1 MQKYKF
7 IVIISVVLLIFI
19 ISYIIVF
26 RGTGTTIKEITNNK
40 YYISDHVISQP
51 GESVKFGYI
60 LINSKTNKQIGNWIQ
75 KYKIDVEN
83 NTIYIKSKNSIV
95 DNYEECY
102 VLNYK
107 TDNVDKYLSLEEM
120 DIKLKDIFE
129 NNSSWVVPSENS

>member
-95 DNYEECY
+95 DNYEE
-102 VLNYK
+102 
-107 TDNVDKYLSLEEM
+107 
-120 DIKLKDIFE
+120 
-129 NNSSWVVPSENS
+129 